1 MYEMIRKLSLIL
13 VLSLLA
19 ACSSK
24 KEVKDA
30 SKPCLTTHGIHS
42 AKLMGLAEPDW
53 EVPPEHICGPDKTE
67 N

>member
-1 MYEMIRKLSLIL
+1 MR
-13 VLSLLA
+13 SLLIPPLLLLLT
-19 ACSSK
+19 ACASK
-24 KEVKDA
+24 TAVKD
-30 SKPCLTTHGIHS
+30 SSDEVCLTTHGIHS